1 MIAGKGRG
9 ATGECKIESYIR
21 KPKYPLIP
29 HKRYSRVGLS
39 GENSE
44 PKYAN
49 FLCFAVSVQTNK
61 LITQRGGIGYSKSQ
75 KEIHDLIKSLHD
87 SGLGYRRIA
96 QHLNSKNITTLT
108 GKEWKGNHVFAV
120 LKRYR
125 ERVERLSRRE
135 EVFEPKISKF
145 EVRWER
151 I

>member
-1 MIAGKGRG
+1 M
-9 ATGECKIESYIR
+9 
-21 KPKYPLIP
+21 
-29 HKRYSRVGLS
+29 S

-49 FLCFAVSVQTNK
+49 FLCFVVSVQTNK
-61 LITQRGGIGYSKSQ
+61 LISQRGGIGYSKSQ
-75 KEIHDLIKSLHD
+75 KDIHDLIKSLHE

-96 QHLNSKNITTLT
+96 QHLNSKNITTRT

-125 ERVERLSRRE
+125 QRDERLSRRE
-135 EVFEPKISKF
+135 EVFEPEISKF

-151 I
+151 NY

>member
-1 MIAGKGRG
+1 M
-9 ATGECKIESYIR
+9 
-21 KPKYPLIP
+21 
-29 HKRYSRVGLS
+29 S

-49 FLCFAVSVQTNK
+49 FLCFVVSVQTNK
-61 LITQRGGIGYSKSQ
+61 LMSRRGGIGYSKSQ
-75 KEIHDLIKSLHD
+75 KETHDLIKSLHE

-96 QHLNSKNITTLT
+96 QNLNAKNITTLT
-108 GKEWKGNHVFAV
+108 GKEWKGNHVYAV

-125 ERVERLSRRE
+125 QRQERLSRIE
-135 EVFEPKISKF
+135 EIFEPNIFKF